1 MKEWIL
7 IDSDFREKLP
17 KEDCK
22 IWITR
27 IMCTGKRWVQKV
39 NYYAENKDIDWD
51 GTIAWMPAE
60 EGDAEPAPYEELY
73 HTTIQSV
80 R

>member
-7 IDSDFREKLP
+7 INYDFREKLP
-17 KEDCK
+17 KQDCK

-27 IMCTGKRWVQKV
+27 IDFTGDRWVQKV
-39 NYYAENKDIDWD
+39 EFYADTEDIEWD
-51 GTIAWMPAE
+51 GTIAWMIAE
-60 EGDAEPAPYEELY
+60 ENDSEPIPCVERLVK
-73 HTTIQSV
+73 TIQSV